1 MLFKKENNLLNK
13 RKGFL
18 KVALLFRIITYSN

>member
-13 RKGFL
+13 RKRFL
-18 KVALLFRIITYSN
+18 KVALLFRIIIYLN